1 MNTRQFL
8 DSMAE
13 QSILAMDEL
22 AKMRRHLS
30 SEQLDGS
37 PNTLAR
43 ELVRRS
49 KLTRFQAVQL
59 IQGRGRSLV
68 FGEYLVLDKI
78 GEGGMGQVFK
88 AEHRRMKRIVA
99 LKLLPPQATSSK
111 SLVERFYKEVELA
124 ARLSHANIVT
134 AYDAGESRGLHYLIM
149 EFIDGHTLSDHLKA
163 NGPLSVEQAMNCVL
177 QAARGLEY
185 AHGEG
190 IIHRDIK
197 PSNLMVNQRGVV
209 KILDLGLARLEHSLA
224 VPLPAGNAELTTSGQ
239 VLGTVD
245 YMAPEQSYDSRGAD
259 HRSDI
264 YSLGCTLYRLLTGYP
279 PFSGETMMQ
288 KLLAHREQPIPSL
301 RDKRGDVPPAL
312 DALYQRMIAKLPDD
326 RPESMSEV
334 VESLEALLANTSEA
348 ESTVTHI
355 EVPSSDDEGLDGFL
369 QRMAGSSGI
378 GSSAASF
385 SETPLPGSSGTLR
398 TDGSGG
404 SLRSRHKKTP
414 AAAWFVVAAASALS
428 IVGLGFWLLGGARD
442 EGSKATVAAKSSSKK
457 KGAKSKSKPAPSA
470 DGVATADQV
479 TAANP
484 PPPANP
490 VEPPRTTAEKEK
502 PAEAGMIAEKAGVPD
517 SPVTP
522 QPAQPP
528 PPGLDEPARSTELTE
543 PVDLFQKIDSNTSQ
557 GFTIDEKGLYSLA
570 GATLRFA
577 QTLPEE
583 YDLIAV
589 VDSAKLDGECRFGLP
604 VQSRA
609 TTFTFQRFTRPLWSL
624 ETAPPDWSAQRG
636 FALPEG
642 PLTILCSVRKH
653 RVRVAFEGRTAADWI
668 GAPDAPSL
676 QSGYVGPDG
685 RMSLVLRANFHL
697 ASLQLAPPTA
707 RLPEY
712 RPIDLL
718 ADADAVRGRASG
730 TVRVEHGDVVLET
743 TGEQAGSCLWLPAER
758 PNEYV
763 LTALVDRISGGDHF
777 DLAMPTGLMCVA
789 ASLDQPDGS
798 AQLLNVGIHA
808 KRPNLLLLTP
818 SRTHRIVCTVR
829 GEHLLRVE
837 VDGREILQFQNRLDP
852 SWHVLVPGIQDP
864 GAFFMRASPL
874 SSFRIRRLEF
884 APLDWQKLPPPE
896 SAALAAAVEAVKPI
910 VAEARELSAKG
921 EDKSPAA
928 RKLRSEALQN
938 DDPAQRWSLLDAA
951 AQQAAT
957 DGDLG
962 LACHIVVDIA
972 RTFAAD
978 LEPCCTKVVPAAFK
992 AARTSAAKQG
1002 MAIEALRQMDA
1013 AIALEVFDLAHA
1025 LQAAAVS
1032 IKSLPADAQREA
1044 RARGAEIEFLQAES
1058 VAGQRALTGLDDK
1071 SASSEAHLAAGRYLA
1086 FVRND
1091 WPAAAAH
1098 FKQAGDEE
1106 LADLAD
1112 QESQLTEDKGSA
1124 AADPAAVGDRWW
1136 ALSTKAQPPLKWWY
1150 LERGAAW
1157 YRRALP
1163 TATAKTKTAI
1173 DNKAKLLIR
1182 QRKTSGDAFRLRHP
1196 LDAVQIGNRW
1206 YKYYPAPMTWKKA
1219 ELVCRSLGGFLPI
1232 IKTADDNRA
1241 VVQAVSSGGSSS
1253 ERRSCWLGCSDDAKE
1268 GEWRWLDGTP
1278 VVPVAP
1284 AKWRAGQPDNL
1295 QGLEDFGAMMV
1306 TFEGGEMKVEWTD
1319 EGEVLLPFV
1328 CVWDD

>member
-8 DSMAE
+8 DGLAE

-22 AKMRRHLS
+22 GKMRRHLS
-30 SEQLDGS
+30 SEQLEGS

-43 ELVRRS
+43 ELVRRR

-68 FGEYLVLDKI
+68 FGEYLVLDKV

-124 ARLSHANIVT
+124 ARLSHPNIVT

-149 EFIDGHTLSDHLKA
+149 EYIDGHTLSDHLKA
-163 NGPLSVEQAMNCVL
+163 TGPLSVEQAMNCVL
-177 QAARGLEY
+177 QAARGLEF

-197 PSNLMVNQRGVV
+197 PSNMMVSQRGVV

-245 YMAPEQSYDSRGAD
+245 YMAPEQSYDSRAAD

-279 PFSGETMMQ
+279 PFGGETMMQ

-312 DALYQRMIAKLPDD
+312 DALYQRMVAKLPDD
-326 RPESMSEV
+326 RPQSMSEV
-334 VESLEALLANTSEA
+334 IESLELLLANASEA

-355 EVPSSDDEGLDGFL
+355 EVPPSDDEGLDSFL

-378 GSSAASF
+378 GSNATSF
-385 SETPLPGSSGTLR
+385 SETPLPGSSGTIR
-398 TDGSGG
+398 TDHGSSG
-404 SLRSRHKKTP
+404 SSRSRHQRAP
-414 AAAWFVVAAASALS
+414 AAAWLVVAAVSTLVMVGVGYWLS
-428 IVGLGFWLLGGARD
+428 SGDSF
-442 EGSKATVAAKSSSKK
+442 KATVAAKPSSKK
-457 KGAKSKSKPAPSA
+457 NATKSKSKAALPPDPVAP
-470 DGVATADQV
+470 
-479 TAANP
+479 P
-484 PPPANP
+484 NP
-490 VEPPRTTAEKEK
+490 VEPPPTTPEK
-502 PAEAGMIAEKAGVPD
+502 PPDAGANVEKADIAAPAVA
-517 SPVTP
+517 P
-522 QPAQPP
+522 QPAEPP
-528 PPGLDEPARSTELTE
+528 LPGTDEPANSTAMTG
-543 PVDLFQKIDSNTSQ
+543 PVDLLQKIDGNTSQ
-557 GFTIDEKGLYSLA
+557 GFTIDEKGLYSPG
-570 GATLRFA
+570 GATLRFD

-589 VDSAKLDGECRFGLP
+589 VDSAKLEGDCRFGLP

-609 TTFTFQRFTRPLWSL
+609 TTFSFLRATKPQWSL
-624 ETAPPDWSAQRG
+624 KTAPPDWSAQRA
-636 FALPEG
+636 FALPDG

-668 GAPDAPSL
+668 DEPGAPSL
-676 QSGYVGPDG
+676 QSEYVGADG
-685 RMSLVLRANFHL
+685 RLCLVLKANFHL
-697 ASLQLAPPTA
+697 ASLQVAPPTA
-707 RLPEY
+707 RLPQH

-718 ADADAVRGRASG
+718 ADADAGRGRASG

-743 TGEQAGSCLWLPAER
+743 TPEQFGSCLWLPAER

-763 LTALVDRISGGDHF
+763 LTVLVDRIVGSDHF
-777 DLAMPTGLMCVA
+777 DLAMPTGQICLA
-789 ASLDQPDGS
+789 ASLDLSDGS
-798 AQLLNVGIHA
+798 AQFPSIGFSV
-808 KRPNLLLLTP
+808 KRANLLLLTP
-818 SRTHRIVCTVR
+818 SRTHRIVYTVR

-837 VDGREILQFQNRLDP
+837 VDGREVIQYQNRLDYG
-852 SWHVLVPGIQDP
+852 WHLVVPGVPDP

-874 SSFRIRRLEF
+874 SSFRVRRLEL
-884 APLDWQKLPPPE
+884 APLDWQKLPQPE
-896 SAALAAAVEAVKPI
+896 SAALAAAAEAVKPI

-921 EDKSPAA
+921 EEKSPAA

-938 DDPAQRWSLLDAA
+938 DDPAQRWSLLDTA

-957 DGDLG
+957 DSDLG
-962 LACHIVVDIA
+962 LACHILLDIA
-972 RTFAAD
+972 RSFAGD
-978 LEPCCTKVVPAAFK
+978 LEPCCARVVPPAFK
-992 AARTSAAKQG
+992 AARTSTAKQG
-1002 MAIEALRQMDA
+1002 MAVEALRQMDT
-1013 AIALEVFDLAHA
+1013 AIALEVFDLARA
-1025 LQAAAVS
+1025 LQTSSSS
-1032 IKSLPADAQREA
+1032 IKSLPADVQREA

-1058 VAGQRALTGLDDK
+1058 IAGLQALTGLEEK
-1071 SASSEAHLAAGRYLA
+1071 SASSEAHVAAGRYLA
-1086 FVRND
+1086 FVRGD
-1091 WPAAAAH
+1091 WTSAASH
-1098 FKQAGDEE
+1098 FKQAGDDE

-1112 QESQLTEDKGSA
+1112 QESRLIDDRDSSP
-1124 AADPAAVGDRWW
+1124 ADSAAVGDRWW
-1136 ALSTKAQPPLKWWY
+1136 ALSTKAQAPLKWWY
-1150 LERGAAW
+1150 MERAAAW

-1163 TATAKTKTAI
+1163 TATTKTKTAI
-1173 DNKAKLLIR
+1173 DAKAKLLTR
-1182 QRKTSGDAFRLRHP
+1182 QRKASGDSFRPRHP

-1219 ELVCRSLGGFLPI
+1219 ETVCRSLGGFLPI

-1253 ERRSCWLGCSDDAKE
+1253 ERRSCWLGCSDDVKE

-1278 VVPVAP
+1278 AVPVAP
-1284 AKWRAGQPDNL
+1284 AKWRDGEPDNL
-1295 QGLEDFGAMMV
+1295 QGMEDYGSMMV
-1306 TFEGGEMKVEWTD
+1306 TFEKGETKVEWTD
-1319 EGEVLLPFV
+1319 EREVVLPFV